1 MFYGIR
7 VALYIWD
14 KLIVV
19 IITGEVLKLTVF
31 RRYNRMFART
41 NSNQGRQID
50 PYRDDVTILKR
61 EIENRNPIL
70 DSDYPVKRGFD
81 IVVSIIAISL
91 LSPVLLIVALLIKLE
106 SRGSIFYNQER
117 IGLNRRVG
125 DRRKSISNSG
135 TDRRLEMNRRN
146 MTGYGKPFIMYK
158 LRTMKQNSE
167 KSGPVLAQENDSRV
181 TRIGRVLRRTR
192 IDEIPQFIN
201 VIKGDMSLIGPRP
214 ERSFYIK
221 SIQEELPEFSLRLK
235 AKPGITGLAQVES
248 GYANSVAL
256 MKKKLIYDLR
266 YISSLS
272 LLKEAQIILKTF
284 SVIITG
290 KGAY

>member
-235 AKPGITGLAQVES
+235 TKPGITGLAQVES

>member
-1 MFYGIR
+1 M
-7 VALYIWD
+7 A
-14 KLIVV
+14 
-19 IITGEVLKLTVF
+19 VF
-31 RRYNRMFART
+31 RRYSRTLARA
-41 NSNQGRQID
+41 NISQGRQID
-50 PYRDDVTILKR
+50 PYRDDVTVLKR
-61 EIENRNPIL
+61 DIENRKPIL
-70 DSDYPVKRGFD
+70 DSDYPAKRVFD
-81 IVVSIIAISL
+81 IIFSIIAISL
-91 LSPVLLIVALLIKLE
+91 LSPVLLLVAILIKLE
-106 SRGSIFYNQER
+106 SRGSVFYNQER

-125 DRRKSISNSG
+125 DRREKAGRREI
-135 TDRRLEMNRRN
+135 DRRLETNRRN
-146 MTGYGKPFIMYK
+146 MTGYGKPFTMYK

-167 KSGPVLAQENDSRV
+167 KAGPVLAKENDSRV
-181 TRIGRVLRRTR
+181 TRIGRFLRRAR

-256 MKKKLIYDLR
+256 MKRKLEYDLR
-266 YISSLS
+266 YISSFS